1 LRISFSRKCD
11 GKRRFPFE
19 REGGNL
25 KKPYA
30 KPVIL
35 HSVKIEARAVECA
48 KASEVCG
55 PGGPVNS

>member
-11 GKRRFPFE
+11 GKRRIPFE

-30 KPVIL
+30 KPAIL
-35 HSVKIEARAVECA
+35 HSVKIEARAVQCA
-48 KASEVCG
+48 KVTDACG
-55 PGGPVNS
+55 VTGPLDS